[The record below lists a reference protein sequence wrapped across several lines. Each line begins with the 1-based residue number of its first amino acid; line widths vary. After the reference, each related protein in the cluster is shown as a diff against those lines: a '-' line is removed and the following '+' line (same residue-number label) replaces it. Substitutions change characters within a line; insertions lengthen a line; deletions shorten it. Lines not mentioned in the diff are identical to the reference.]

1 MLTDFTETQRKLV
14 IIDYNNMMYR
24 NLYVAF
30 KTDPLDEKFVFWKYQ
45 MVNSLFWVLKNHLPD
60 EVVVA
65 ADIGSSWRKQRIW
78 DGYKAK
84 RNSSRESSPIDFEKF
99 FAVEGEFWNQISSS
113 FANWKWLRLN
123 GIEADDII
131 ATVTKNEPN
140 KEIIC
145 ISTDKDFQ
153 QLYRRKNFRQ
163 YNAVKRDW
171 MDCMNP
177 DIALQ
182 IKVLTGDSSD
192 NIPPVKRGVGIK
204 TAQKMINGGTVDLFL
219 SDPIINEN
227 YVRNKALIDMDMI
240 PEDIQQGIMENYNL
254 ASGNFDGRGAFKFL
268 TENTPN
274 LIDNAQEFF
283 SMAKR
288 CTKV

>member
-1 MLTDFTETQRKLV
+1 MHFTPIVDDDEILDDVFEHLDPFTRHR
-14 IIDYNNMMYR
+14 IID
-24 NLYVAF
+24 V
-30 KTDPLDEKFVFWKYQ
+30 P
-45 MVNSLFWVLKNHLPD
+45 
-60 EVVVA
+60 EVHRLHH
-65 ADIGSSWRKQRIW
+65 IFRIM
-78 DGYKAK
+78 
-84 RNSSRESSPIDFEKF
+84 EFLDFEKF
-99 FAVEGEFWNQISSS
+99 FAVEGEFWNQISTS

-123 GIEADDII
+123 GTEADDII

-192 NIPPVKRGVGIK
+192 NIPPVRKGIGIK
-204 TAQKMINGGTVDLFL
+204 TAQKMINNGTVDLFL
-219 SDPIINEN
+219 SDPTINEN

-254 ASGNFDGRGAFKFL
+254 ASGNFDGRCGSL
-268 TENTPN
+268 LRHP
-274 LIDNAQEFF
+274 
-283 SMAKR
+283 S
-288 CTKV
+288 